1 MAYENLSVEREE
13 NTGII
18 TLNRPPANPASAIRL
33 TAEIVK
39 MLETLSVL

>member
-18 TLNRPPANPASAIRL
+18 TLNRPPANPINRA
-33 TAEIVK
+33 
-39 MLETLSVL
+39 VLD